1 MQPVHYIIP
10 TAGIGGA
17 EKRFIELWC
26 YLNEHQK
33 QFDLRL
39 IISEQL
45 QEAIS
50 KNETLQILSKPYAHK
65 IKTYLIDFN
74 LRVIEF
80 QQALYDVV
88 CLYAAPTDI
97 LHFILSYPTFIYRL
111 KHHKILYSLTES
123 SFKNVNIKGKLLYLM
138 NICRSTAADILDPVV
153 HGQVRKWL
161 FFKKNK
167 IYLTP
172 GSFVD
177 ASVFK
182 PAENYQKENWF
193 VYLGRFFWVKQVL
206 ELLKTLPEVCQ
217 KIDASGLGIKDY
229 KFIFL
234 GYGHQE
240 EEVKAMLSQPE
251 YRSLPI
257 EVKMAHK
264 PEEILARSKI
274 FFSLQLRNNYPSKS
288 LLEGVAA
295 GNIPLVTDVGTTR
308 MIADPAFSYYVPEYF
323 SADAIAEQLIT
334 ILSLD
339 ENSLQAKMKAARQFI
354 VDHFTIQA
362 SASYYLKLY
371 HKL

>member
-10 TAGIGGA
+10 TSGIGGA

-26 YLNEHQK
+26 YLSEHQK
-33 QFDLRL
+33 QYDLRL
-39 IISEQL
+39 IISEEL
-45 QEAIS
+45 QASINKS
-50 KNETLQILSKPYAHK
+50 ETLSGLIKPYAGK
-65 IKTYLIDFN
+65 IKTYRVDFN
-74 LRVIEF
+74 LPVIKF

-88 CLYAAPTDI
+88 CLHAAPTDI
-97 LHFILSYPTFIYRL
+97 LHFILSYPTFIYNI
-111 KHHKILYSLTES
+111 KHRKTVYSLTES
-123 SFKNVNIKGKLLYLM
+123 SLQNVNIKGKLLYLL
-138 NICRSTAADILDPVV
+138 NISRAAQADILDPVV
-153 HGQVRKWL
+153 HGQVSKWL
-161 FFKKNK
+161 FFKRNK
-167 IYLTP
+167 IHLTP

-177 ASVFK
+177 TDVFK
-182 PAENYQKENWF
+182 PAENYKKENWF

-206 ELLKTLPEVCQ
+206 ELLKAIPEVCQ
-217 KIDASGLGIKDY
+217 RIDASGLAVKDY

-240 EEVKAMLSQPE
+240 EEVKAMLALPE

-264 PEEILARSKI
+264 PEEILAKSKV

-323 SADAIAEQLIT
+323 SAAVIAEQLIA

-354 VDHFTIQA
+354 IEHFTIQA
-362 SASYYLKLY
+362 SANYYLKLY
-371 HKL
+371 NNL